1 MRFLADERCDFA
13 VVRALRSEGHEVV
26 AVAEVAGG
34 AADDVDLAIAASGD
48 AVLLTEDK
56 DFGQLV
62 HAARQQSGGVI
73 VVRFPAGARA
83 ILAATLVTLV
93 HDYGERLVGR
103 FVVVQPGRAHLT

>member
-1 MRFLADERCDFA
+1 MRRVADESVEFFIVA
-13 VVRALRSEGHEVV
+13 ALRTAGHEVYFI
-26 AVAEVAGG
+26 AEEDHGI
-34 AADDVDLAIAASGD
+34 ADEEVLGLAFERGE
-48 AVLLTEDK
+48 VLLTEDK

-103 FVVVQPGRAHLT
+103 FVVVQPGRARLT